1 MSRRV
6 PDHRLVMVPRTR
18 IQQFARSRV
27 DTSKAM
33 VRASSSGDPN
43 VILPSA
49 WTSSRM
55 APARTRGR
63 MSSENVV
70 STRARPPVRMGLYYQ
85 IVATA
90 SITANAALAKAHWAR
105 MRECQASMSGKC
117 ASVPGLGQT
126 WPWRPLSLSHPNHAT
141 AQLSCIGSLRPLY
154 VLRIK

>member
-1 MSRRV
+1 MAQVGLQR
-6 PDHRLVMVPRTR
+6 PGIVMVPRTR

-27 DTSKAM
+27 DTSNAM
-33 VRASSSGDPN
+33 PDASSSGPN
-43 VILPSA
+43 LILPSA

-90 SITANAALAKAHWAR
+90 LTTANAALATAPWAC
-105 MRECQASMSGKC
+105 MKKCWASMSGNY
-117 ASVPGLGQT
+117 ALPPWLGQT
-126 WPWRPLSLSHPNHAT
+126 
-141 AQLSCIGSLRPLY
+141 
-154 VLRIK
+154 